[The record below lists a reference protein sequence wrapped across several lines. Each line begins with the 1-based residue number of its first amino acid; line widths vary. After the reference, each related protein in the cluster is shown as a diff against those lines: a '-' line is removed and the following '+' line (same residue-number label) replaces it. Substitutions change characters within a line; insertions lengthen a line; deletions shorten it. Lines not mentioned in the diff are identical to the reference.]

1 MKITKSIIKELIK
14 EERKKP
20 KLKLNSKVLD
30 AINELLKPHGLMLT
44 QIPGQGLG
52 VLKISGRDVKGPYER
67 SFRKLAGL
75 SKRHPARS

>member
-52 VLKISGRDVKGPYER
+52 VLKISGRDVKR
-67 SFRKLAGL
+67 
-75 SKRHPARS
+75 PARQRGKKYGDLPL

>member
-20 KLKLNSKVLD
+20 KLKLN
-30 AINELLKPHGLMLT
+30 ELLKPHGLMIT

-52 VLKISGRDVKGPYER
+52 VLKISGRDVKGP
-67 SFRKLAGL
+67 
-75 SKRHPARS
+75 ARQRGKKYGDLPL